1 MSHEIESKHN
11 HEVEQHHLSQI
22 KDEIMLLRVELND
35 FKEKSQPMIDWFNG
49 MNWSRKAIMWVLGI
63 IGAIGSLILMYKQI
77 FKE

>member
-1 MSHEIESKHN
+1 
-11 HEVEQHHLSQI
+11 
-22 KDEIMLLRVELND
+22 MLLRVELND